1 LTEVETTGQAM
12 ARSLVEHGVEV
23 VFGLPGAHLYDFIDA
38 LHGVRDKIRF
48 IHTRHEQGAAY
59 MAYGYAKS
67 TGRLGVFTVVPGP
80 GVLNAGAALCTAY
93 AANAPVL
100 CLTGNIMSHLIGR
113 GRGQL
118 HELPDQLATMRSFT
132 KVAERI
138 NHVSEAGATMASVI
152 GKVLSGRQGPGVV
165 EAPWDVFGQKGP
177 RRRSPLAAPAPR
189 PPVDPEAVAAA
200 VAAIRAAKRPLIMVG
215 GGAVDAPH
223 EIARLAEL
231 TGAPVTSHRSG
242 KGVIPDDHPQAM
254 NFVAA
259 YEYWREVDLLIGV
272 GSRLELQFMRWRW
285 TPKALK
291 TIRIDIDPTEM
302 VRLKPD
308 IAIVADAR
316 DGAAALSTALT
327 GSPRQGD
334 VEAFA
339 KYNADARARFSVV
352 KPQVD
357 YLAAI
362 REALPRDGLLV
373 EEVTQMGFTGRFA
386 FPVYAPRRYISC
398 GYQDNLGFGFNTALG
413 VKVGHPDKSV
423 VSVSGDGGFLY
434 GAQELATAA
443 QHRIPLVSVVFN
455 NRAYGNV
462 LRDQKETYGGRYVGA
477 VLENPDFV
485 RLAES
490 FGVRGQRVETPA
502 ALKEALLEAFRANEP
517 ALIEVPLPTGAE
529 ASPWP
534 FLHPAPHS

>member
-1 LTEVETTGQAM
+1 MQTMTTAE
-12 ARSLVEHGVEV
+12 ATVAALLAHGLDTIYA
-23 VFGLPGAHLYDFIDA
+23 LPGVHNDPLFDA
-38 LHGVRDKIRF
+38 LFRAADHIRT

-93 AANAPVL
+93 GANAPVL

-118 HELPDQLATMRSFT
+118 HELPDQLATLRSFT

-152 GKVLSGRQGPGVV
+152 AKIISGRQGPGVV

-177 RRRSPLAAPAPR
+177 RRPTPLAEPAPP
-189 PPVDPEAVAAA
+189 PPVDPAAIAAA
-200 VAAIRAAKRPLIMVG
+200 AAAIAVAKRPLIMVG
-215 GGAVDAPH
+215 GGAVEAGR

-242 KGVIPDDHPQAM
+242 KGILPDDHPHAM

-259 YEYWREVDLLIGV
+259 YEYWRDVDLLIGV

-285 TPKALK
+285 APKGLK

-308 IAIVADAR
+308 VAIVADAR
-316 DGAAALSTALT
+316 DGAEALCEALAN
-327 GSPRQGD
+327 SQKQGD
-334 VEAFA
+334 AKAFA
-339 KYNADARARFSVV
+339 RLNAEARERFSVV

-386 FPVYAPRRYISC
+386 FPVYAPRRYIPC

-413 VKVGHPDKSV
+413 VKVAHPDRPV
-423 VSVSGDGGFLY
+423 VSISGDGGFLY

-462 LRDQKETYGGRYVGA
+462 LRDQKEVYGGRYVGA
-477 VLENPDFV
+477 ELQNPDFV
-485 RLAES
+485 RFGES
-490 FGVRGQRVETPA
+490 FGVQSRRVETPA
-502 ALKEALLEAFRANEP
+502 ALKDALTEAFRADEP
-517 ALIEVPLPTGAE
+517 ALIEVPIPTGAE